1 MHLLSLA
8 ENLPHALMISCDTIA
23 TIFSCACTTLATYS
37 GEHKTSCVE
46 APEDTWPTILSEAHC
61 RSKSPCRASHS
72 PHVFKHP
79 EYSSTIFKHAF
90 TKYSH
95 NRADNLSLFL
105 RLVRRQSAK
114 TMPCLHRS
122 GPPGAINHP
131 PHAHQTSCDVKAIF
145 DHDCT
150 KCDAHSGEHPTSC
163 VGTSEDIRPTIFDY
177 AYTEVIRTTWQ
188 EFHLMLKSTCKTH
201 LQSKNM

>member
-1 MHLLSLA
+1 
-8 ENLPHALMISCDTIA
+8 
-23 TIFSCACTTLATYS
+23 
-37 GEHKTSCVE
+37 
-46 APEDTWPTILSEAHC
+46 
-61 RSKSPCRASHS
+61 
-72 PHVFKHP
+72 
-79 EYSSTIFKHAF
+79 
-90 TKYSH
+90 
-95 NRADNLSLFL
+95 
-105 RLVRRQSAK
+105 
-114 TMPCLHRS
+114 MPCLHRS